1 MLSLVDVGEKP
12 NQPPSTF
19 KFPVTKIGDR
29 NRSCQSKWFEEFG
42 WLHYDES
49 RNRVFCYYCVQAV
62 QEKKLFNT
70 KAEDAFTK
78 SGFFNW
84 KNAIAKFKAHES
96 SQCHRESLEKVKN
109 SVHKDIGDMLSA
121 QHTSEKTQNR
131 ECLKK
136 IIETLRLLSRQS
148 IPLRKGKD
156 EEDSNFWQI
165 LKMMAKHDPT
175 LSKWLEKKS
184 RKFCHPEIQNEL
196 LEIMALEVLRD
207 LLDEIRESGFYSFM
221 CDETTDLSNSEQC
234 VNVLRWVDDSLQV
247 MEDFIGL
254 FELEKADSDTVRS
267 MVQDVL
273 TRCNLAIQKCRG
285 QCYDGA
291 GVMKG
296 AKNGVAAQIK
306 RLEARQVFYHVFT
319 FLRFV

>member
-1 MLSLVDVGEKP
+1 MSV
-12 NQPPSTF
+12 
-19 KFPVTKIGDR
+19 
-29 NRSCQSKWFEEFG
+29 QSKWFEEFG

-49 RNRVFCYYCVQAV
+49 RNRVFCFYCVQAV
-62 QEKKLFNT
+62 QEKKLLNT
-70 KAEDAFTK
+70 KADDAFTK

-84 KNAIAKFKAHES
+84 KKALVKFKAHQT
-96 SQCHRESLEKVKN
+96 SQCHKESVEKVSEKP
-109 SVHKDIGDMLSA
+109 VHKDIGETLSA

-136 IIETLRLLSRQS
+136 IIETLRYLSRQS

-156 EEDSNFWQI
+156 ENDSNFWQ
-165 LKMMAKHDPT
+165 LLELMAKNDPVLT
-175 LSKWLEKKS
+175 KWLEKKHW
-184 RKFCHPEIQNEL
+184 KYCHHEIQNEL
-196 LEIMALEVLRD
+196 LEIMALEVLRE

-221 CDETTDLSNSEQC
+221 CDETTDLSNAEQC
-234 VNVLRWVDDSLQV
+234 TNVLRWVNDSLEV

-254 FELEKADSDTVRS
+254 YELVKTDSDSVRS

-273 TRCNLAIQKCRG
+273 QRCNLALQKCRG

-319 FLRFV
+319 FPRFFRAMIHNALILT